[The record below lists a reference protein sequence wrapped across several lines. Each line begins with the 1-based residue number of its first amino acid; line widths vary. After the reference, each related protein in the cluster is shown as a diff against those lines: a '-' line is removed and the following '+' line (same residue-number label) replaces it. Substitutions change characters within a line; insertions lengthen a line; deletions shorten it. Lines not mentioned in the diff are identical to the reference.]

1 MEVIKFSWRNFISL
15 NSNSMQKN
23 IILLVL
29 VFASLFS
36 ACKKKSGTDNVDIA
50 PTNLTLTANV
60 TTDNSGNVA
69 FVAAAT
75 NAVNYEFDFGNG
87 IYQNVANGII
97 THKYLQ
103 SGTFIVNV
111 IAKSASNKTVSKSIS
126 VTVAVQYNLVFSD
139 EFNTAGAPDPTKW
152 GYDLGAGGWG
162 NNELQYY
169 TNRADNSYIDNGTL
183 KISLKR
189 EAFSGSAFTSA
200 RLLSKNK
207 FSFKY
212 GKVECSAKLPSGGG
226 TWPAIWMLGDNIN
239 AVNWPACG
247 EIDIMEHVGNQL
259 NRIYATM
266 HYTGNSG
273 GNGVGSSTLIS
284 NATIAFHKYGME
296 WNASFIKFYV
306 DDVLFYTFTNTSAL
320 PFNQNFF
327 LILNVAMGGNFG
339 GAVDPAFNNSAME
352 IDYIRVYQ

>member
-1 MEVIKFSWRNFISL
+1 MKKSIVYIFLFCIAG
-15 NSNSMQKN
+15 
-23 IILLVL
+23 LV
-29 VFASLFS
+29 
-36 ACKKKSGTDNVDIA
+36 ACKKKPVTEPVDVG
-50 PTNLTLTANV
+50 PTNLTLTATV
-60 TTDNSGNVA
+60 STDNSGNVN

-75 NAVNYEFDFGNG
+75 NAVVYEYDFGNG
-87 IYQNVANGII
+87 IYQNVANGVV

-111 IAKSASNKTVSKSIS
+111 IAKSTTNKTISKSIS

-139 EFNTAGAPDPTKW
+139 EFNTAGAPDATKW

-162 NNELQYY
+162 NNELQNY
-169 TNRADNSYIDNGTL
+169 TNRVNNVVVNNGTL
-183 KISLKR
+183 KINLIR

-200 RLLSKNK
+200 RILTKGK
-207 FSFKY
+207 YSFKY
-212 GKVECSAKLPSGGG
+212 GKVECMAKLPVGGG
-226 TWPAIWMLGDNIN
+226 TWPAIWMLGDNISS
-239 AVNWPACG
+239 VSWPACG

-273 GNGVGSSTLIS
+273 GSGIGTSTVIS
-284 NATIAFHKYGME
+284 NATTAFHKYGME
-296 WNASFIKFYV
+296 WNATQIKFFI
-306 DDVLFYTFTNTSAL
+306 DDVNFYNFTNTNAL

-339 GAVDPAFNNSAME
+339 GIVDPAFSNSSME